1 MKKTLLLS
9 AAVVAAFSAFAQ
21 TDYLS
26 SDYYVIGDN
35 VNGLSW
41 TLGIN
46 DDGTLNEAAQ
56 SCKFENKGAGIF
68 EWNGEFLGTGFKI
81 NNGTWKNDEINF
93 GSGDKL
99 VLGETYYAVAAGSSG
114 NISFA
119 ESDGVNFA
127 TLKNPKIVLNVAN
140 APEEITL
147 LVTGEKEGVIKWY
160 VSGTFN
166 NWAINDAA
174 EAVELTDLGG
184 KIYEAKGINFSV
196 NADPELGCGTFK
208 IASTGFATQYGQGD
222 SGIVFGAGIDEG
234 ELDEVFGEG
243 GACPIYYEEAMDLK
257 WDGNTNTITFTEA
270 GSDFVNEINAANG
283 EAVYYNL
290 QGARVA
296 NPENGLFIQSL
307 NGKATKVL
315 IRK

>member
-26 SDYYVIGDN
+26 SDYYMIGSN
-35 VNGLSW
+35 VNNNSW
-41 TLGIN
+41 TLA
-46 DDGTLNEAAQ
+46 EP

-68 EWNGEFLGTGFKI
+68 EWNGEYLGTGFKI
-81 NNGTWKNDEINF
+81 NNGTWDNDEINF

-99 VLGETYYAVAAGSSG
+99 VLGEPYYAVAAGSSG
-114 NISFA
+114 NIEFA
-119 ESDGVNFA
+119 EEDGVAFA
-127 TLKNPKIVLNVAN
+127 ALKNPKVVLNVAN

-147 LVTGEKEGVIKWY
+147 IVTGEKDGVVKWY
-160 VSGTFN
+160 VTGTFN
-166 NWAINDAA
+166 DWAIDSEDAI
-174 EAVELTDLGG
+174 ELTDLGG

-208 IASTGFATQYGQGD
+208 IASTGWGTQYGQGD

-234 ELDEVFGEG
+234 VLDIIGGEG

-257 WDGNTNTITFTEA
+257 WDGNTATIYFTEA